1 MHGARTIA
9 VLTMSEGMSC
19 LEEGL
24 VEFVDIA
31 EVRSELKARGV
42 VESPNADGGF
52 ALAMEE
58 GRVPVVVELSPTS
71 MAPGSSD
78 SGVEGRNHTVPCP
91 NEHLAPTLETI
102 LHKLHLAPLHIF
114 PRGTWRP
121 ILDRVSF
128 GLASNEAWQEIDSQA
143 SLEQNTRDPL
153 ACGPR
158 DLHTLRDLVRT
169 LLDDGEADAGA
180 SIAIVAAG
188 QRLIAHVE
196 PNRPI
201 RIEIASAQVAT
212 QVRDAALHYLQ
223 GVAGGSASRAPE

>member
-1 MHGARTIA
+1 M
-9 VLTMSEGMSC
+9 
-19 LEEGL
+19 
-24 VEFVDIA
+24 EFVDIA

-42 VESPNADGGF
+42 VESPDADGGIT
-52 ALAMEE
+52 LVMEG
-58 GRVPVVVELSPTS
+58 GRTPVVVTLDPSPA
-71 MAPGSSD
+71 APARPAACD
-78 SGVEGRNHTVPCP
+78 THTVHCP
-91 NEHLAPTLETI
+91 PEHLAPTLETI

-114 PRGTWRP
+114 PHARWRP

-158 DLHTLRDLVRT
+158 DLHTLRELVRV
-169 LLDDGEADAGA
+169 LLADGEPDPAA

-196 PNRPI
+196 PGRPI
-201 RIEIASAQVAT
+201 RIDVAHPQVAA
-212 QVRDAALHYLQ
+212 QVRDAALHYLH
-223 GVAGGSASRAPE
+223 GVAGGSASRATHE